1 MPKQSEI
8 FTAEAEAFILAHWKS
23 YTDFELSQ
31 FLERRLGVK
40 ATSDQIKGLRLRRK
54 WTAPRCGGS
63 RAGRCSFLPLEAQS
77 LVAWFCPTMRDQELA
92 DLLRDKLGLEVA
104 AVKIYRWRKT
114 HHIRNGRDSRWQKG
128 HPPTAGCIKKGEH
141 RSRATEFKKGD
152 ISYKALPVGTE
163 VRVDKGRGYWKRKI
177 AEPNK
182 WQVRSRWVWEQA
194 NGPLKKGDI
203 LIHIDGNPENDSLEN
218 LRLINNKVLGRVN
231 SSGRFHGRR
240 IVKDETEWN
249 QACISIAC
257 LEQKLLEETE

>member
-1 MPKQSEI
+1 MPKCSEI
-8 FTAEAEAFILAHWKS
+8 FTQEAEAFIRDHWKS

-31 FLERRLGVK
+31 FLERRLGIK
-40 ATSDQIKGLRLRRK
+40 ATSDQIKGLRSRRK
-54 WTAPRCGGS
+54 WTAEKAGGS
-63 RAGRCSFLPLEAQS
+63 KPGRNSFLKAEAQD
-77 LVAWFCPTMRDQELA
+77 LIAWFCPVMKDQELA
-92 DLLRDKLGLEVA
+92 GLLRETLGIERTPVQ
-104 AVKIYRWRKT
+104 ISRWRKT

-128 HPPTAGCIKKGEH
+128 HPATSGSIKKGEH

-182 WQVRSRWVWEQA
+182 WQVRSRWVWEQS